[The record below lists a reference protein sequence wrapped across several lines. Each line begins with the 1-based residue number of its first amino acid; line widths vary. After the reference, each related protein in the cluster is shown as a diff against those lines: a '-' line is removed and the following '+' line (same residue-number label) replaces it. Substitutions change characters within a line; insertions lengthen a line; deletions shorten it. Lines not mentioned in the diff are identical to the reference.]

1 MFVYALAQPI
11 DFFDGLI
18 PLPRWI
24 AEDPDSN
31 TAWAL
36 RATLALADARA
47 QAGWTGSMRHLP
59 SIGAVPVPGTA
70 ELFMVIKQG
79 GSTPPDPTSATPTTK
94 QSPSP
99 RPATATSHRS
109 NRLPNLARFNRC
121 QIPAGQ
127 RPSASSEN
135 PRDDPPP
142 RPQRQAPQPHVSLKT
157 FA

>member
-47 QAGWTGSMRHLP
+47 EAGWTGGMRHLP
-59 SIGAVPVPGTA
+59 SIGALPVPGTA
-70 ELFMVIKQG
+70 ELFMVIKQDTG
-79 GSTPPDPTSATPTTK
+79 GTCFVVSTS
-94 QSPSP
+94 
-99 RPATATSHRS
+99 
-109 NRLPNLARFNRC
+109 
-121 QIPAGQ
+121 
-127 RPSASSEN
+127 
-135 PRDDPPP
+135 
-142 RPQRQAPQPHVSLKT
+142 PQRGCPVVCAVASNAKKSAPFSVTTARPIS
-157 FA
+157 

>member
-47 QAGWTGSMRHLP
+47 EAGWTGGMRHLP
-59 SIGAVPVPGTA
+59 SIGALPVPGTA
-70 ELFMVIKQG
+70 ELFMVIKQDTRG
-79 GSTPPDPTSATPTTK
+79 TGCK
-94 QSPSP
+94 QPAL
-99 RPATATSHRS
+99 RPAFRCHECV
-109 NRLPNLARFNRC
+109 PN
-121 QIPAGQ
+121 
-127 RPSASSEN
+127 
-135 PRDDPPP
+135 
-142 RPQRQAPQPHVSLKT
+142 SLYCGVFTPVVVLQECAVAKQ
-157 FA
+157 